1 MQKRND
7 YVRYKVLRKI
17 NRRRK
22 ADQEKQSKIA
32 EKELKKRLRFTP
44 RKFYLGKDPENNQ
57 QDYSDFSPESRMLLL
72 AYDQDMKNLEDYG
85 ISSNHFAET
94 QKYIEKTNNKQQKS
108 GKYFSRARFIND
120 MLDQTNVVK
129 DLQYGLNEAIN
140 NQDEQRRQI
149 VQEYKNVINAMLTA
163 AELTSSAGLLGRVYG
178 NYRNWANSA
187 NKYKR
192 GIINLLTENEKLLS
206 GLGVASDA
214 GQLMTENNPTEQ
226 PINKAELPA
235 STAGFIG
242 ATDHFRNSSLYN
254 NFGPRI
260 DLGLDAIGVGQA
272 MFDIGRFGY
281 KNVASPIIR
290 SVKNKKK

>member
-7 YVRYKVLRKI
+7 YVRYKTLRKI

-57 QDYSDFSPESRMLLL
+57 QDYSWISPENKMLLL

-108 GKYFSRARFIND
+108 GKYFSRLRSVNN
-120 MLDQTNVVK
+120 MLDQTNIVK

-140 NQDEQRRQI
+140 NQNEQRRQA
-149 VQEYKNVINAMLTA
+149 VQQYKNVINAGLTA
-163 AELTSSAGLLGRVYG
+163 AELMSSAGMLGRAYG
-178 NYRNWANSA
+178 NYMNWATSA

-206 GLGVASDA
+206 GMGVAADA
-214 GQLMTENNPTEQ
+214 GQLMTEDNSAEQ
-226 PINKAELPA
+226 SINKVELPA

-242 ATDHFRNSSLYN
+242 ASDYFRNSSLYN

-272 MFDIGRFGY
+272 IFDIGRFGY
-281 KNVASPIIR
+281 KNIISPTIR
-290 SVKNKKK
+290 YIKNKKK

>member
-1 MQKRND
+1 
-7 YVRYKVLRKI
+7 
-17 NRRRK
+17 
-22 ADQEKQSKIA
+22 
-32 EKELKKRLRFTP
+32 
-44 RKFYLGKDPENNQ
+44 
-57 QDYSDFSPESRMLLL
+57 
-72 AYDQDMKNLEDYG
+72 
-85 ISSNHFAET
+85 
-94 QKYIEKTNNKQQKS
+94 
-108 GKYFSRARFIND
+108 
-120 MLDQTNVVK
+120 
-129 DLQYGLNEAIN
+129 
-140 NQDEQRRQI
+140 
-149 VQEYKNVINAMLTA
+149 MLTA

-214 GQLMTENNPTEQ
+214 GQLMTENNPTESS
-226 PINKAELPA
+226 INKVELPA

-242 ATDHFRNSSLYN
+242 TTDHFRNSSLYG

-272 MFDIGRFGY
+272 IFDIGRFGY

>member
-7 YVRYKVLRKI
+7 YVRYKTLRKI

-22 ADQEKQSKIA
+22 ADQEKQSRIA

-108 GKYFSRARFIND
+108 GKYFSRARSIND

-206 GLGVASDA
+206 GLSVASDA

-226 PINKAELPA
+226 SINKAELPA

-242 ATDHFRNSSLYN
+242 ATDYFRNSSLYN

-272 MFDIGRFGY
+272 IFDIGRFGY

-290 SVKNKKK
+290 YVKNKKK

>member
-7 YVRYKVLRKI
+7 YVRYKALRKI

-44 RKFYLGKDPENNQ
+44 RKFYLGKDPENDQ
-57 QDYSDFSPESRMLLL
+57 QDYSWASPESRMLLL

-85 ISSNHFAET
+85 ISSNHFAAT
-94 QKYIEKTNNKQQKS
+94 QKHIEKTNNRQQKL
-108 GKYFSRARFIND
+108 GKYFSKARSIND
-120 MLDQTNVVK
+120 VLNQTNVVK

-140 NQDEQRRQI
+140 NQDEQRRQTI
-149 VQEYKNVINAMLTA
+149 QEYKNVINAMLTA

-192 GIINLLTENEKLLS
+192 GIINLLTKNEKLLS
-206 GLGVASDA
+206 GIGVAADA
-214 GQLMTENNPTEQ
+214 GQLMTENDPIEPN
-226 PINKAELPA
+226 INKIELPA
-235 STAGFIG
+235 STAGFVG
-242 ATDHFRNSSLYN
+242 TTDYFRNSSLHG

-260 DLGLDAIGVGQA
+260 DLGLDAIGVGQSI
-272 MFDIGRFGY
+272 FDIGRFGY
-281 KNVASPIIR
+281 KNVVSPIIR
-290 SVKNKKK
+290 SIKNKKK